1 MKEIQVIKKDNS
13 VEPFMKEKLFNAVGK
28 SAERVLVNLTDEQ
41 LNKLERNVKKII
53 SEKFQGMI
61 NVKDLNN
68 VVEVSLIKIDK

>member
-53 SEKFQGMI
+53 IE
-61 NVKDLNN
+61 
-68 VVEVSLIKIDK
+68 